1 MFALPGHS
9 WVGEIYCN
17 RPLNHKSEPYKDL
30 KVDIVIIT
38 LKSNYFRKRRKK
50 NRFNIKRKSERR
62 KTEGGGNQ
70 FILKVAVPF
79 LGVLFCV
86 VYLAMYLCVVFKC
99 GSVVAYE
106 LNYITQTRR

>member
-50 NRFNIKRKSERR
+50 IDSTSKE
-62 KTEGGGNQ
+62 
-70 FILKVAVPF
+70 KVNAEKQKEEETSSF
-79 LGVLFCV
+79 
-86 VYLAMYLCVVFKC
+86 
-99 GSVVAYE
+99 
-106 LNYITQTRR
+106 

>member
-1 MFALPGHS
+1 MRLCLKNKE
-9 WVGEIYCN
+9 GEEE
-17 RPLNHKSEPYKDL
+17 RGSREE
-30 KVDIVIIT
+30 
-38 LKSNYFRKRRKK
+38 KK
-50 NRFNIKRKSERR
+50 EGGG